1 MKFTEVDGKE
11 KIEYYNEYVLIPEKS
26 FWGIIVYIL
35 YLPVNIICFFVFKD
49 FHKIEKQTPNQL
61 AYHTVACL
69 IILLI
74 LSFLLAY
81 LSALIAI
88 S

>member
-1 MKFTEVDGKE
+1 MSVDDLADRV
-11 KIEYYNEYVLIPEKS
+11 EYYNEYVMKANQSCWSIL
-26 FWGIIVYIL
+26 VYVV
-35 YLPVNIICFFVFKD
+35 YFPVNLFCYFVFKN

-61 AYHTVACL
+61 AYYTCASL
-69 IILLI
+69 ITLGI

-81 LSALIAI
+81 WSALIAI